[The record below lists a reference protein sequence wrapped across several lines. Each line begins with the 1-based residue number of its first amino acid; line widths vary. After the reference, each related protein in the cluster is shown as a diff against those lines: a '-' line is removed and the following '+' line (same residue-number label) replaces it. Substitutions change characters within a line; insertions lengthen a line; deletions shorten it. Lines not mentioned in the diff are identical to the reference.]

1 MYADATAKSHR
12 SSSPLMGEGWGEGE
26 YNVISVTFIPLPFI
40 FSREGRVNS
49 TFGQTINVKLYESRR
64 FTAT

>member
-1 MYADATAKSHR
+1 MYVDATAKSHR
-12 SSSPLMGEGWGEGE
+12 APSHLMGEGWDEGE
-26 YNVISVTFIPLPFI
+26 YNIISVTFIPLPFI
-40 FSREGRVNS
+40 PAREGRINS